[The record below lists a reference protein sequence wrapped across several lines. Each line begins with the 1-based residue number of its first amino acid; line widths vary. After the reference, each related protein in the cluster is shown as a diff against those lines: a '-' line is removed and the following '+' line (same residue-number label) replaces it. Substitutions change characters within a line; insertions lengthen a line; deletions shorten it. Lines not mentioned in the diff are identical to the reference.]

1 MNILIFN
8 GSPRKKGNTET
19 LLNAVAAGV
28 HAEGGQTEIIRL
40 ADLAINPCKACSGCD
55 KTGICIQQDDMVPL
69 YDKITKAQRII
80 IGSPIYFYGVTSQT
94 KIFIDRTQAMWCRK
108 YLLTPREQRKDDPD
122 RQGFFVSVAATKG
135 KNIFSGAALSV
146 KYCFDAIGINYA
158 GELLIRGIDKRGE
171 ISAAT
176 SEIQRAKKFGRTIIK

>member
-19 LLNAVAAGV
+19 LLNAVAAGI
-28 HAEGGQTEIIRL
+28 HAGGGQTEIIRL
-40 ADLAINPCKACSGCD
+40 ADLSINPCKACGGCD
-55 KTGICIQQDDMVPL
+55 KTGICIQQDDMTPL
-69 YDKITKAQRII
+69 YDKINKARRII

-108 YLLTPREQRKDDPD
+108 YLLTPGEQRIDDPG

-135 KNIFSGAALSV
+135 KNIFAGAVLTV

-158 GELLIRGIDKRGE
+158 GELLFRGIDKRGE
-171 ISAAT
+171 ISAAI
-176 SEIQRAKKFGRTIIK
+176 SKIQQAEKFGQKILR